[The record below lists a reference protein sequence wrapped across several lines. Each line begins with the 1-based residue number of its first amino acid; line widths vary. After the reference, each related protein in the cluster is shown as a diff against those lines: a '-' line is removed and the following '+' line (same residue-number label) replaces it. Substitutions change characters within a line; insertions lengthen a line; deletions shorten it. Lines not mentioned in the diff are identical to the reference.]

1 MEGAALHGAEGIRTP
16 DLISA
21 IDARSQLRYSPIWL
35 QSILE
40 NEAVV
45 KCRNPVYTAG
55 GGEGR
60 TRHHLGPCS
69 RVPGHDWLGISH
81 SCFIRCQAHGLLAVA
96 R

>member
-1 MEGAALHGAEGIRTP
+1 
-16 DLISA
+16 
-21 IDARSQLRYSPIWL
+21 
-35 QSILE
+35 
-40 NEAVV
+40 
-45 KCRNPVYTAG
+45 VYTAG

-60 TRHHLGPCS
+60 TRHRLGPCS